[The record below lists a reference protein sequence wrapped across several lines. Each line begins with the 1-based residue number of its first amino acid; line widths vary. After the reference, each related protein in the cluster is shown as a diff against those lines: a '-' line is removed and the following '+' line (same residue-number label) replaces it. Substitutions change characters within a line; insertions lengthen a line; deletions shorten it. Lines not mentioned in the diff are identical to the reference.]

1 MNDYK
6 QLQSY
11 GAMKVAITDYKHW
24 LEKHDASNI
33 NEINEGNIAW
43 AIQLKEYV
51 VSLATQLVRHTHIQN
66 P

>member
-1 MNDYK
+1 MNNFK

-11 GAMKVAITDYKHW
+11 GAMKVALADYKHW
-24 LEKHDASNI
+24 LEKCDASNI
-33 NEINEGNIAW
+33 NQIDEDNIAW

-51 VSLATQLVRHTHIQN
+51 VSLATLLVHRTRIQN

>member
-1 MNDYK
+1 
-6 QLQSY
+6 
-11 GAMKVAITDYKHW
+11 VALTDYKHW
-24 LEKHDASNI
+24 LEKRDASNI
-33 NEINEGNIAW
+33 NQIDEDNIAW